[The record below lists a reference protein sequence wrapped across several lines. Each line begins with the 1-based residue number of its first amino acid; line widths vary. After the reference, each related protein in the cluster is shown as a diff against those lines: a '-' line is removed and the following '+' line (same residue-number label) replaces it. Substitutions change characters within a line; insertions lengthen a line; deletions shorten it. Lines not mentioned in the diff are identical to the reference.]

1 MQFSDGRVK
10 LHRDWNFAIFNKEFL
25 KGGGNDLI
33 TLKNIDMIY
42 ENDTTVLKNL
52 NLTVEKNDWITVL
65 GASGSGKSTL
75 LNMIS
80 GFLQPSTGSIEVD
93 GIDLSKMTV
102 DEMQAYRRNEVAVVY
117 QDFKL
122 FDQFSVLENVLLPQL
137 PYAKRE
143 VIEKKAK
150 ELLERVGL
158 GHRLTHFPTELSG
171 GEKQRV
177 AIARAFLSDP
187 SVLLCDEPTGNLDGQ
202 TSEKIMKLIQDLHE
216 TGVTLLLVT
225 HDQELVKYGNR
236 VVTIEG
242 GAVEERGHL

>member
-1 MQFSDGRVK
+1 
-10 LHRDWNFAIFNKEFL
+10 
-25 KGGGNDLI
+25 
-33 TLKNIDMIY
+33 MIY

-171 GEKQRV
+171 G
-177 AIARAFLSDP
+177 
-187 SVLLCDEPTGNLDGQ
+187 
-202 TSEKIMKLIQDLHE
+202 
-216 TGVTLLLVT
+216 
-225 HDQELVKYGNR
+225 
-236 VVTIEG
+236 
-242 GAVEERGHL
+242 

>member
-1 MQFSDGRVK
+1 M
-10 LHRDWNFAIFNKEFL
+10 
-25 KGGGNDLI
+25 GGGKGLI

-80 GFLQPSTGSIEVD
+80 GFLQPSTGRIEVD

-216 TGVTLLLVT
+216 TAVTLLLVT

-242 GAVEERGHL
+242 GAVEERGHQ